1 MTTGTWHVGPA
12 LLERYADGALDP
24 SAQASVET
32 HLASCAQCQHH
43 ASALVASPELNA
55 IWDDVVAE
63 IVQPPMPVGLRLLR
77 RLGLPDADTVVLRA
91 SSEGLYRPWLVSV
104 VGALIFGVL
113 AGMLDARLQLVS
125 IMLLAPLLPVLA
137 VTLAYDTTDQM
148 RELAMAKPLSKL
160 RIALLR
166 AGAAAGVAIPLT
178 LAVSVTIPG
187 IADHAF
193 VWLLPAVTLTF
204 LAVTLLTWCT
214 AKVTGG
220 VIATAWVAFII
231 AIRADDSLGA
241 ITSPQGQLAFVV
253 AAFVAVGV
261 LVVRIT
267 SPRSFGGYA

>member
-12 LLERYADGALDP
+12 LLERYADGGLDP

-32 HLASCAQCQHH
+32 HLAACAQCQHD
-43 ASALVASPELNA
+43 ASNLIDSPELDA
-55 IWDDVVAE
+55 IWNEVVTE
-63 IVQPPMPVGLRLLR
+63 IVQPPMPAGLRLLN
-77 RLGLPDADTVVLRA
+77 RLGLPDADAVVLRA
-91 SSEGLYRPWLVSV
+91 SSEGLYRPWIVSV
-104 VGALIFGVL
+104 VGAAIFGLL
-113 AGMLDARLQLVS
+113 ANMLDARIQLVS

-137 VTLAYDTTDQM
+137 VTIAYDTTDPM
-148 RELAMAKPLSKL
+148 RELAVATPLSKL

-178 LAVSVTIPG
+178 LAVSLTIPG

-193 VWLLPAVTLTF
+193 VWLLPALMLTIV
-204 LAVTLLTWCT
+204 AVTLLTWCT

-220 VIATAWVAFII
+220 VIATTWVAFII

-253 AAFVAVGV
+253 VAVAAVGV